1 MPTVLRVGKY
11 RFFFFSGE
19 GNEPAHIHVESEDN
33 YAKLWLNPVQVARS
47 IGYPANELNHLR
59 KIVLNNK
66 KLIED
71 KWNEY
76 FGG

>member
-19 GNEPAHIHVESEDN
+19 GNEPAYIHVESGDN
-33 YAKLWLNPVQVARS
+33 YAKFWLNPVQVARS
-47 IGYPANELNHLR
+47 LGYRDNELNRLR
-59 KIVLNNK
+59 TIVMNNK
-66 KLIED
+66 NLIED